1 MFLLTAAVAVI
12 VVPWYGLT
20 VGYSAAAWV
29 WFAVLLYANGL
40 AITTGYHRL
49 WSHKTY
55 DAHWSVRLILMIFG
69 TMALQNSILVW
80 SSNHRS
86 HHVYVDDNERDPYSA
101 GRGLWFSHIG
111 WMLRSYK
118 SSVTDFSN
126 VRDLQKDPIV
136 AFQHRWYLP
145 LALALNFGLPLA
157 LGWLHDELWGMF
169 LLAGV
174 LRLVVSHH
182 FTFLINSFAHAFGR
196 QPYSDEHSARDSGW
210 LAFLTYGEGY
220 HNFHHQFAHDYR
232 NGIRWWQW
240 DPSKWIICS
249 LSWVGLTTKLR
260 RTPAVVIQRAR
271 LAMQFRAQAGLP
283 APRRPRAHPGDDR
296 PRVRAVH
303 GDSRPVD
310 PPDGRLVP
318 EDPGTARPALGR
330 GPFPPGIAR
339 PRGGTPA
346 PAAAPGAPR
355 RPTGLRPAPIP
366 ALDPCR
372 HLATVRSLSPNGT
385 ACSPAA
391 PQVATLVL
399 PQRRI
404 PHGHLE
410 GHRRQGFDLVRCG
423 RQHAAARRS
432 PAP

>member
-1 MFLLTAAVAVI
+1 MPARFGHNDRMNATAETAREPLIWSRVLMFVLTFAVAAI
-12 VVPWYGLT
+12 VVPWYGFA

-29 WFAVLLYANGL
+29 WFAVLVYANGL

-55 DAHWSVRLILMIFG
+55 DAHWSVRLILMLFG

-86 HHVYVDDNERDPYSA
+86 HHTSVDDNEKDPYSA

-136 AFQHRWYLP
+136 AFQHRYYLP
-145 LALALNFGLPLA
+145 LALTLNFGLPLA
-157 LGWLHDELWGMF
+157 LGWLHGELWGMF

-182 FTFLINSFAHAFGR
+182 LTFLINSVAHAFGR
-196 QPYSDEHSARDSGW
+196 QPYSDEHSARDNGW

-232 NGIRWWQW
+232 NGIRWWHW

-249 LSWVGLTTKLR
+249 LSWLGLTRRLR

-271 LAMQFRAQAGLP
+271 LAMQFRRMEASLEHRRASLP
-283 APRRPRAHPGDDR
+283 H
-296 PRVRAVH
+296 
-303 GDSRPVD
+303 VD
-310 PPDGRLVP
+310 LERL
-318 EDPGTARPALGR
+318 R
-330 GPFPPGIAR
+330 
-339 PRGGTPA
+339 
-346 PAAAPGAPR
+346 
-355 RPTGLRPAPIP
+355 
-366 ALDPCR
+366 
-372 HLATVRSLSPNGT
+372 ATV
-385 ACSPAA
+385 AHEYEQFA
-391 PQVATLVL
+391 ATLAKWSRL
-399 PQRRI
+399 TDAWYQKTREQLAQRWEEARFNRECRA
-404 PHGHLE
+404 LAAE
-410 GHRRQGFDLVRCG
+410 LRTQHRRLELLGAQL
-423 RQHAAARRS
+423 A
-432 PAP
+432 